1 MMGGE
6 ASGSLQPGFK
16 CLATNAKM
24 LGYTCILCICYL
36 ESLPYSWLG
45 VEETPNHL
53 QTLAEAARHHAQSVE
68 QVQ

>member
-6 ASGSLQPGFK
+6 ASGNLQPGFT
-16 CLATNAKM
+16 CLATNAQM
-24 LGYTCILCICYL
+24 LGYTCICYL
-36 ESLPYSWLG
+36 ESLPYNWLG

-53 QTLAEAARHHAQSVE
+53 QTLAEAAGHHAQSVE